1 MSQGAILWER
11 VLARQ
16 KELEKVLDVFSD
28 DGDNRANN
36 ESKPVADDILRQIAD
51 LKIEI
56 DGGVT
61 EPVTSGDPAN
71 PNIETADDG
80 LESSVDVGQKVV
92 DVHFEKSA
100 DLWLTRS
107 DIEPKDAPLKDAL
120 RLVGLTSDVLP
131 IKRPLLVFGSHRI
144 GLTGPEYH
152 RIEVE
157 RDGWPSRLY
166 STGRLT
172 STDAVK
178 ILASSETGTSSIPD
192 STCFEGKT
200 VAVEVPNPLLARNRW
215 IVLWP
220 KLESL
225 PVRAGEQWGQ
235 VRRVVWCVDRD
246 KIGPWDLLDWFSRFW
261 QDTPIRIVLLRSTS
275 FVRKEKDEVAQSK
288 VLPKVRRTLEKFD
301 VIKGHPWI
309 VVGP

>member
-1 MSQGAILWER
+1 MSRNAGLWKR
-11 VLARQ
+11 VLVKHRG
-16 KELEKVLDVFSD
+16 LEKEIEVFSD
-28 DGDNRANN
+28 SSDDQVND
-36 ESKPVADDILRQIAD
+36 EPKPAADDDPLAGFNT
-51 LKIEI
+51 EI

-61 EPVTSGDPAN
+61 EPVTSGDPSAN
-71 PNIETADDG
+71 PNVEIADG
-80 LESSVDVGQKVV
+80 GSKSSAGAGQKVV

-200 VAVEVPNPLLARNRW
+200 VAVEAPNPLLARNRW

-235 VRRVVWCVDRD
+235 VRRVVWCVDKD

-261 QDTPIRIVLLRSTS
+261 QDTPIRIALFRSTS